1 MDSCTGRVILPALL
15 GIIGSILSGCLGGV
29 LGYALPIHREWLK
42 RSMSS
47 RGGEPQQMRGLALGS
62 RLEARQGFGRV
73 ELRPEANLR
82 AVDLAGRYLEAVDLS
97 RANIEGANLQRAV
110 LQRGNL
116 TRANL
121 SGSNLWGANL
131 LGADLRRADL
141 RYANL
146 RGAALDG
153 ANLLYANLRGAVL
166 FRASLRGANLE
177 WADLSGANLSQADL
191 RWAKIDD
198 RTVLPQGWEAMVAS
212 PPSGPSAGYLA
223 GERRL
228 ESDSETRPQLIH

>member
-15 GIIGSILSGCLGGV
+15 GIVGSILSGCLGGV
-29 LGYALPIHREWLK
+29 LGYALPIHVDWL
-42 RSMSS
+42 RRILSGR
-47 RGGEPQQMRGLALGS
+47 RGERQEVRGRALGS
-62 RLEARQGFGRV
+62 RLQARQGFGRV

-97 RANIEGANLQRAV
+97 RANIEGANLQGAI

-116 TRANL
+116 AGANL

-131 LGADLRRADL
+131 LGADLRRVDL

-146 RGAALDG
+146 RGAVLDG
-153 ANLLYANLRGAVL
+153 ANLLCVNLRGAVL

-177 WADLSGANLSQADL
+177 GADLSSANLSQADL

-198 RTVLPQGWEAMVAS
+198 RTVLPQGWEEAVAS
-212 PPSGPSAGYLA
+212 PPSEPRAGYLA

-228 ESDSETRPQLIH
+228 QSDSEVRPQLIH